1 MLAPPSLVPEL
12 GANAMG
18 EERMLWDRSEC
29 RWRGANA
36 VGEERMPWER
46 SNYCE
51 RGATIKVAH
60 AKGMKMC
67 TVGE

>member
-36 VGEERMPWER
+36 VGEERMPWR
-46 SNYCE
+46 SNYCQ